1 MKYELTDDEKSR
13 LKTRSYLE
21 YFNRNVALHRED
33 GPALIFQKG
42 EQEWHINGAL
52 HREDGPAFIGANGYQ
67 EWYIN
72 GKRHREDGP
81 AVIDADGTQ
90 YWWINDKYVTNEVVT
105 WANTCDID
113 LDNLTEPDKLL
124 LKMFMNGLSI

>member
-1 MKYELTDDEKSR
+1 MS
-13 LKTRSYLE
+13 E
-21 YFNRNVALHRED
+21 YWKNEN
-33 GPALIFQKG
+33 G
-42 EQEWHINGAL
+42 EY

-90 YWWINDKYVTNEVVT
+90 YWWINSYNVTGNVAE
-105 WANTCDID
+105 WAKSCDID
-113 LDNLTEPDKLL
+113 LDNISEPDKLL
-124 LKMFMNGLSI
+124 LRIFLSSLVEKYK